1 MIYSKHWSH
10 LDVFHVVATVVVVVV
25 RKSSKHE
32 NEKKSRINYVAA
44 AAGDITG
51 GLCQWVTVKIAIA
64 KILSQTLAVC
74 QFLFYFC

>member
-10 LDVFHVVATVVVVVV
+10 LDVFHVVATVVVVVVV

-51 GLCQWVTVKIAIA
+51 GLCQ
-64 KILSQTLAVC
+64 
-74 QFLFYFC
+74 

>member
-10 LDVFHVVATVVVVVV
+10 LDVFHVVATVVVVVVV

-44 AAGDITG
+44 AGDITG
-51 GLCQWVTVKIAIA
+51 GLCQ
-64 KILSQTLAVC
+64 
-74 QFLFYFC
+74 